1 MEEIKKREFDKHFL
15 EFPLSSLIYLDNS
28 RERINDLMGYCIVKQ
43 TEKVKLS
50 DSEINNLV
58 KHLVEERKKSIYG
71 YKKESIYHKKIL
83 IATSHFGIIIHNVY
97 CVIDEY
103 NRVLEFISPFI
114 TRNGKDAYCRIGKEL
129 LFDVRE
135 GKFDYKLFSILCGI
149 QSILRDDKFKRITYD
164 RIRYAMH
171 GYKSK
176 TVYEKE
182 NPGIKLLTDRQ
193 LKRLVD
199 LLHAKQFFSRFTY
212 ANRQIFY
219 STKIEND
226 DQLGEIVKQSKL
238 FWEKNKSNIRDKI
251 VTLEIKKEILKE
263 REQAKLISI
272 ELQTLKHAE
281 SENERLNS
289 YRVYKLSK
297 VGVN

>member
-1 MEEIKKREFDKHFL
+1 MEEIKKREFDKKFL
-15 EFPLSSLIYLDNS
+15 EFPLSVLIFLAGK

-43 TEKVKLS
+43 TDKVNLS
-50 DSEINNLV
+50 NSEINNLV
-58 KHLVEERKKSIYG
+58 KHLIEEREKTIYG

-83 IATSHFGIIIHNVY
+83 IAASHFGIIIPNVY
-97 CVIDEY
+97 SVIDEY
-103 NRVLEFISPFI
+103 NRVLELISPFI

-135 GKFDYKLFSILCGI
+135 GKFDYKLFSVLCGI

-171 GYKSK
+171 GYKCKS
-176 TVYEKE
+176 VYEKE

-219 STKIEND
+219 STKIDSD
-226 DQLGEIVKQSKL
+226 DQLREIVKQSKL
-238 FWEKNKSNIRDKI
+238 FWDKNKSNIKDKI
-251 VTLEIKKEILKE
+251 TTLEIKQEIQKE
-263 REQAKLISI
+263 RDKAKLISI
-272 ELQTLKHAE
+272 ELKTIQHAE
-281 SENERLNS
+281 SEIERLNS
-289 YRVYKLSK
+289 IRVYKLPK
-297 VGVN
+297 AGVN